1 MKLSQGM
8 RAVATLEAV
17 KGLVVVLAGCGLF
30 ALLHHDLQ
38 RAAEELVR
46 HTHLNPASRLPRIFL
61 AYADHLDNTHLMQLA
76 LGAFAY
82 AAVRL
87 VEAYGLWH
95 ERAWGEI
102 VAAASGAIY
111 VPFELAELL
120 RRPRLLSMAL
130 LLVNVSIVVFMLY
143 GLRRRRAAHA
153 SR

>member
-8 RAVATLEAV
+8 RAVAALEAV

-38 RAAEELVR
+38 RVAEELVR
-46 HTHLNPASRLPRIFL
+46 HTHLNPAARLPRVFL
-61 AYADHLDNTHLMQLA
+61 AYAGHLDNTHLMQLA

-95 ERAWGEI
+95 ERAWGELL
-102 VAAASGAIY
+102 AASSGAVY
-111 VPFELAELL
+111 VPFELAELV
-120 RRPRLLSMAL
+120 RRPGPLSVVLLCLNLA
-130 LLVNVSIVVFMLY
+130 IVAFMLY
-143 GLRRRRAAHA
+143 GMRRRRARAA
-153 SR
+153 